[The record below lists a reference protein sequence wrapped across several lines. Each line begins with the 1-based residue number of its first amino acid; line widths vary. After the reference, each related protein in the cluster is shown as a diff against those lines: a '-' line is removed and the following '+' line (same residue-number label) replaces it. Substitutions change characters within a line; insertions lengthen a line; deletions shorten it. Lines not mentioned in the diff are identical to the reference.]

1 MPLTSYK
8 KLIDWWLL
16 FTSNIMILLL
26 IFHTYLAYDVSEAK
40 KESTNQSV
48 KPFSNDEDFDDEEF
62 ERRMEFAKLKNI
74 ICVIIFLVI
83 LIAFNVVFWSL
94 ALVEHSKSA
103 EDYLS
108 SP

>member
-1 MPLTSYK
+1 
-8 KLIDWWLL
+8 
-16 FTSNIMILLL
+16 MILLL

-48 KPFSNDEDFDDEEF
+48 KPFNNNSEDFDDEEF
-62 ERRMEFAKLKNI
+62 EKRMEFAKLKNI

-83 LIAFNVVFWSL
+83 LIAFNIVFWSL
-94 ALVEHSKSA
+94 ALVEHSKTA
-103 EDYLS
+103 EEYLS

>member
-1 MPLTSYK
+1 
-8 KLIDWWLL
+8 
-16 FTSNIMILLL
+16 MILLL

-62 ERRMEFAKLKNI
+62 EKRMEFAKLKNI

>member
-1 MPLTSYK
+1 
-8 KLIDWWLL
+8 
-16 FTSNIMILLL
+16 MILLL

-48 KPFSNDEDFDDEEF
+48 KPFNNNSEDFDDEEF
-62 ERRMEFAKLKNI
+62 EKRMEFAKLKNI

-83 LIAFNVVFWSL
+83 LIAFNIVFWSL